1 MKCCSLALEYS
12 WRQIYACDSPLPGF
26 TVGLFCHFE
35 AISSLLCVGQ
45 ILMNALKR
53 IFMYSM
59 SHITWRDDFIPLY
72 CIVCCLVCAWE
83 NSGYYVGPLTFQES
97 ILYRHSKHITIDEDI
112 DSFSPEVI
120 CWVVPCGV
128 IIRTIVCVTSD
139 WYEDGVVAAF
149 VSRALLHASSHCRVP
164 PFSSHLG
171 GTRRLLGPTL
181 LQRQVS
187 CIRRN
192 PHTLLTR
199 MQLAH
204 TQTHTQTCRH
214 TTDSNLACMI
224 TATLS
229 CLGVLSHLALVFVA
243 YPAAC
248 PAARIHRI

>member
-1 MKCCSLALEYS
+1 MWRHYPHHCLREQRLVRGRCCCSFS
-12 WRQIYACDSPLPGF
+12 F
-26 TVGLFCHFE
+26 TC
-35 AISSLLCVGQ
+35 
-45 ILMNALKR
+45 
-53 IFMYSM
+53 
-59 SHITWRDDFIPLY
+59 
-72 CIVCCLVCAWE
+72 
-83 NSGYYVGPLTFQES
+83 
-97 ILYRHSKHITIDEDI
+97 
-112 DSFSPEVI
+112 
-120 CWVVPCGV
+120 
-128 IIRTIVCVTSD
+128 
-139 WYEDGVVAAF
+139 
-149 VSRALLHASSHCRVP
+149 ASSHWRVA
-164 PFSSHLG
+164 PFSSHVG
-171 GTRRLLGPTL
+171 GTGRLLGPTL

-224 TATLS
+224 TAALS